1 MVKDEKN
8 KYLNS
13 VNKNYIYLSSK
24 QKFIL
29 PNKDFKKFSLDSN
42 KVCKSGVF
50 WDYI

>member
-8 KYLNS
+8 KCLNLL
-13 VNKNYIYLSSK
+13 NKKLNFSHQNK
-24 QKFIL
+24 KFIL
-29 PNKDFKKFSLDSN
+29 PNKDFKKVSLESN